1 MNPKL
6 ENFIKLKFVLL
17 LFCLVFLSSC
27 KEDETQ
33 IAQSNIELFFE
44 NLLSKK
50 LSNKFQI
57 QEFKHSKMYILEP
70 LDKSKVVKPTIPD
83 ENNEEEVVISALSM
97 FDTFVGLGFSGC
109 TRRCLNTIIQNDNNY
124 REWQTGAKE
133 YVVITFVNVLDES
146 GKHSKEL
153 GLCFKLSKDLNIL
166 DTYSIPE
173 EDEDYI
179 YIKLFGQTSKRF
191 YGAVDCEYNY
201 LTHMYDN
208 YVEKLNDADIEKLD
222 DKVVWKYVYV
232 KKLNKLFGT
241 EYFEILDNREK
252 TIENCLNKL
261 DSYYDKKVLKD
272 KAYNN
277 IKSL

>member
-1 MNPKL
+1 MKT
-6 ENFIKLKFVLL
+6 KFVLL
-17 LFCLVFLSSC
+17 LFGLALLSSC
-27 KEDETQ
+27 KDNETQ

-50 LSNKFQI
+50 LSNEFQI
-57 QEFKHSKMYILEP
+57 LEFKHSQMYILEP
-70 LDKSKVVKPTIPD
+70 LDKSKVIMPTIPD
-83 ENNEEEVVISALSM
+83 ENNEEEVVISVLSM
-97 FDTFVGLGFSGC
+97 FDSFVGLNISGC
-109 TRRCLNTIIQNDNNY
+109 THRCLNTIIQNDNNY

-133 YVVITFVNVLDES
+133 YVVITFVNVQDES

-166 DTYSIPE
+166 DTYSIPK

-201 LTHMYDN
+201 LTRMYDN
-208 YVEKLNDADIEKLD
+208 YVEKFGDADIEKLD
-222 DKVVWKYVYV
+222 DKVVWKYVFV
-232 KKLNKLFGT
+232 KELNKLFGT
-241 EYFEILDNREK
+241 EYFEILDSREN
-252 TIENCLNKL
+252 TIENCLKKL
-261 DSYYDKKVLKD
+261 DSYDDKKVLKD

>member
-1 MNPKL
+1 MKR
-6 ENFIKLKFVLL
+6 KFVLL
-17 LFCLVFLSSC
+17 LFCLAFLSSC

-83 ENNEEEVVISALSM
+83 ENNEEEVLISELSL

-124 REWQTGAKE
+124 LEWQTGAKE
-133 YVVITFVNVLDES
+133 YVVITFVNVQDES

-173 EDEDYI
+173 DDEDYI

-201 LTHMYDN
+201 LIRMYDN
-208 YVEKLNDADIEKLD
+208 YVEKFNDKDIEKLN
-222 DKVVWKYVYV
+222 DKVVWKYVFV
-232 KKLNKLFGT
+232 KELNKLFGT
-241 EYFEILDNREK
+241 EYFEILDSRES

-261 DSYYDKKVLKD
+261 DRYNDKKVLKN
-272 KAYNN
+272 KAYSN